1 MATYY
6 FDCVKKSC
14 GCTKQSRLVN
24 YLDSLRVREE
34 ETSEDHEFHEPFRR
48 NGGRRMSTE
57 QFAIVDEA
65 FRLNI
70 KKPKAVL
77 EYFVNKALQ
86 NPTAG
91 AFCVLPDSFS
101 NY

>member
-70 KKPKAVL
+70 KKPMTIK
-77 EYFVNKALQ
+77 NLQ
-86 NPTAG
+86 TDTGYQKFTIKNFT
-91 AFCVLPDSFS
+91 
-101 NY
+101 